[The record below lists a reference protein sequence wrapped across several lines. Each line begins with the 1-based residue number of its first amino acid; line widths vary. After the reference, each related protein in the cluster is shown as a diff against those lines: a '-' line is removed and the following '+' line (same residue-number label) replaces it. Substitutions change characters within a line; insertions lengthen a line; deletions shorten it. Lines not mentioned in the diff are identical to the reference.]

1 MRPAAAHHK
10 HAASPVAQHLDRKMR
25 RAAEAV
31 ESDRR
36 ARLDVGALDCAKP
49 DYAGAQQRRRLF
61 IAERSRQRVR
71 EVFAHDG
78 VFAVAAVVVVA
89 GEARIWTKIFAAA
102 TAIDADAA
110 SLAQPC
116 YPDAIALL
124 EAACADAAL
133 VDDAHHFMPRY
144 DSRMMRWQITFGD
157 VKIGAAHSARFHA
170 HSNFALAR
178 LGHGGVD
185 RVERIG
191 FDRRG
196 LLDHHRLHRKILY
209 SMRAPL
215 AREKAC

>member
-1 MRPAAAHHK
+1 M
-10 HAASPVAQHLDRKMR
+10 
-25 RAAEAV
+25 
-31 ESDRR
+31 
-36 ARLDVGALDCAKP
+36 
-49 DYAGAQQRRRLF
+49 
-61 IAERSRQRVR
+61 
-71 EVFAHDG
+71 
-78 VFAVAAVVVVA
+78 VVA
-89 GEARIWTKIFAAA
+89 GEARIGTKIFAAA

-110 SLAQPC
+110 SLSQPC

-133 VDDAHHFMPRY
+133 VDDANHFMPRY
-144 DSRMMRWQITFGD
+144 DSRMARWQITFGD

-170 HSNFALAR
+170 HSNFALGR

-185 RVERIG
+185 RMERIG